1 MSDKQSRWCVLIPCS
16 SEQTWAVPQ
25 SCLAEIVT
33 LKTEQERPP
42 AKIRWRGVDVPVI
55 DLGAAGETPWL
66 EGRTGTGLVAVVL
79 GLKGGDCDYWG
90 VAIRGHGLG
99 IRDLVDAEIE
109 DLPDELP
116 EHASAAFR
124 MQGVVYQVPD
134 LPALQQTI
142 PMRQGSL

>member
-33 LKTEQERPP
+33 LQTDDEQPP
-42 AKIRWRGVDVPVI
+42 ASIRWRGVDVPVK
-55 DLGAAGETPWL
+55 DLGASGEAPWL
-66 EGRTGTGLVAVVL
+66 EARTGTGLVAVVL
-79 GLKGGDCDYWG
+79 GLKGGACDYWG
-90 VAIRGHGLG
+90 VAVRGQGLG
-99 IRDLVDAEIE
+99 VRDIAEEEVE
-109 DLPDELP
+109 DWSGELP
-116 EHASAAFR
+116 EHASAAFQ